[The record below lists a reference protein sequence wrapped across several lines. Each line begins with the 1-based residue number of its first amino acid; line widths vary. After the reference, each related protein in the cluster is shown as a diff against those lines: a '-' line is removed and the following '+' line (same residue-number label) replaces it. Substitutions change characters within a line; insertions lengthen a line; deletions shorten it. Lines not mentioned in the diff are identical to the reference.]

1 MMTPGIQGQEIA
13 EMPHMHPVSRC
24 STLNS
29 SIWKP
34 SMNRLTT
41 NSISGWL
48 AGNGNWKR
56 KYEEEDMEGDME
68 GKKDE

>member
-1 MMTPGIQGQEIA
+1 
-13 EMPHMHPVSRC
+13 
-24 STLNS
+24 
-29 SIWKP
+29 
-34 SMNRLTT
+34 MNRLTT

-68 GKKDE
+68 GKKDEQNDGMMDRDEDLGQ